1 MSINKKGE
9 RKMFVGDYI
18 GASYQ
23 NWKNGESVFINAPT
37 GTGKTTFVLT
47 QLMQKAQE
55 EGKEVLFL
63 SNRYLLKEQI
73 KMKIAQKQNL
83 PTEDLTWIESIEEFD
98 GITIA
103 NYQKIQ
109 ELVEN
114 GNDSKY
120 HDTLRYKYV
129 VFDEIH
135 YIVEDS
141 TFNPKVQFLLDF
153 IAKVNSIKVFMS
165 ATIEEAE
172 EYLVDTGL
180 LGDIFY
186 NSRVIE
192 NEFISY
198 DLLKTYT
205 YGTMGMN
212 HYVWY
217 YEIPEKKRNIRTYYF
232 EDYNQIVNQINQSQ
246 DKWLVFV
253 SNKDGAKKWV
263 NEIKVPFEII
273 HSDRKEVEVVK
284 QIVQD
289 EQFRTQVL
297 VTTKLLDNGVNFH
310 DSQLKHVVID
320 TISKTEFLQM
330 LGRKRL
336 ESGEEVRLYI
346 PKKNVRY
353 FSGYYSLGIKKML
366 DLMRENL
373 NLVKKMLES
382 VEVYETVRKFY
393 VYRNGQLKRNEAGKY
408 KLEKIAE
415 FLIEMCEKMKS
426 DDWAFV
432 KEQLSWINMDETFS
446 EENDLRKFD
455 EAQVFSEIQVLLKN
469 VEGKWLD
476 KEQQDVFRKQVGE
489 FLHDLNYEMKNSRV
503 PGKKIIGEFLK
514 QNFPEYDILAKK
526 SSKKGEKTCW
536 QIRRI
541 ENGVVG

>member
-1 MSINKKGE
+1 
-9 RKMFVGDYI
+9 MFVGDYI
-18 GASYQ
+18 GDSYQ

-73 KMKIAQKQNL
+73 KMKIAQEQNL
-83 PTEDLTWIESIEEFD
+83 PTEDLTWLERIEEFS

-103 NYQKIQ
+103 SYQKIQ
-109 ELVEN
+109 ELMEYEN
-114 GNDSKY
+114 AYKY
-120 HDTLRYKYV
+120 YNTLRYKYV
-129 VFDEIH
+129 IFDEIH

-153 IAKVNSIKVFMS
+153 IRNVSSIKVFMS

-192 NEFISY
+192 NEIISY
-198 DLLKTYT
+198 DLLKTCT
-205 YGTMGMN
+205 YETIRME

-217 YEIPEKKRNIRTYYF
+217 YEIPEKKRNVRTFYF

-246 DKWLVFV
+246 EKWIVFV
-253 SNKDGAKKWV
+253 SNKDGAKRWV

-289 EQFRTQVL
+289 EQFQTQVL

-310 DSQLKHVVID
+310 DAGLKHIVID
-320 TISKTEFLQM
+320 TISKTEFCQM
-330 LGRKRL
+330 LGRKRFKP
-336 ESGEEVRLYI
+336 GEEIQLYI
-346 PKKNVRY
+346 PKKNVKY
-353 FSGYYSLGIKKML
+353 FSGYYTLGVKKML
-366 DLMRENL
+366 DIMNGNL

-382 VEVYETVRKFY
+382 AEVYETVRKFY
-393 VYRNGQLKRNEAGKY
+393 VYRNDQLQRNEAGKY
-408 KLEKIAE
+408 KIEKIAE

-432 KEQLSWINMDETFS
+432 KEQLSWINMEETFS
-446 EENDLRKFD
+446 EENDLRKLD
-455 EAQVFSEIQVLLKN
+455 EAKVFSEIKVLLN
-469 VEGKWLD
+469 DIEGKWLD
-476 KEQQDVFRKQVGE
+476 KEQQEVFRKQVGE
-489 FLHDLNYEMKNSRV
+489 FLHDLQYEMKNSRV

-514 QNFPEYDILAKK
+514 QNFPEYDILVKK

-541 ENGVVG
+541 GNGVAD